1 MGLGLT
7 IKARQAS
14 VTCYPGHR
22 VGIVTRAKD
31 QRWTDY
37 KPSGDADGDS
47 TPRRPRVRRRFWLLL
62 ILAMAGGGLAQ
73 LLSGP
78 VSAGH
83 NSNTAP
89 IAATSPQAPS
99 STPDSVYNPNTAT
112 APASTSLNTPLA
124 VPGVE
129 TTALTVRRGDT
140 LGRLFAK
147 EHLSVGDMHA
157 ILAVGGDTAGLKR
170 IHPDQVIAVSHDD
183 SGRILSLSMKLDDA
197 HKLEVAKAANG
208 YQASVVDIPTEITV
222 AYAHGVIENSLF
234 DAATRAGLSDPVI
247 MQLIHLFGWD
257 IDFSHDIRSGDSFTV
272 LYQKIHRQDEP
283 VTDGP
288 ILAAEFVTP
297 SKIYRIARFT
307 DPSGDTDY
315 YTPDGRSVRK
325 ALLRAPVS
333 YTRISSGFSLH
344 RMNPVLHFVRPHYG
358 VDYAAPTGTPIMAA
372 GDGYIVFR
380 GPKAGF
386 GRCIIIRH
394 GGGYSTLYAH
404 MSRFRSGLHIGSR
417 VKQEQVIGYVGE
429 SGEATGPH
437 LHYQIMVDGVPRNP
451 RTVNLP
457 SAEPLLAKYRPEFDR
472 ELTTLLAEMSNGG
485 VTRVAST
492 NSSSAVKAN
501 TAN

>member
-1 MGLGLT
+1 MGT
-7 IKARQAS
+7 
-14 VTCYPGHR
+14 
-22 VGIVTRAKD
+22 VTRAKH
-31 QRWTDY
+31 QLRTDY
-37 KPSGDADGDS
+37 KPSSDADVDS
-47 TPRRPRVRRRFWLLL
+47 APQRPRVRRRFWLLL
-62 ILAMAGGGLAQ
+62 VLTVAAGGIAQ

-83 NSNTAP
+83 NNQAALVVAISPPQTSSPVASVGNANTAP
-89 IAATSPQAPS
+89 VS
-99 STPDSVYNPNTAT
+99 
-112 APASTSLNTPLA
+112 ASISANKLVA
-124 VPGVE
+124 VPGAE

-147 EHLSVGDMHA
+147 EHLSADDMRA
-157 ILAVGGDTAGLKR
+157 ILALGGETARLKR
-170 IHPDQVIAVSHDD
+170 IHPGQVIAVSHDD
-183 SGRILSLSMKLDDA
+183 SGRILSLSMKLDDD
-197 HKLEVAKAANG
+197 HKLEVEKVVND
-208 YQASVVDIPTEITV
+208 YQASVANIPTETTL

-257 IDFSHDIRSGDSFTV
+257 IDFSRDIRSGDSFTV

-283 VTDGP
+283 ITDGP

-297 SKIYRIARFT
+297 GKTYRIARFT
-307 DPSGDTDY
+307 DPSGHTDY
-315 YTPDGRSVRK
+315 YTPDGRNVRK
-325 ALLRAPVS
+325 ELLRAPVA
-333 YTRISSGFSLH
+333 YTRISSGFSMH
-344 RMNPVLHFVRPHYG
+344 RMNPVLHIVRPHYG
-358 VDYAAPTGTPIMAA
+358 VDYAAPMGTPIMAA

-394 GGGYSTLYAH
+394 GGGFSTLYAH
-404 MSRFRSGLHIGSR
+404 MSHFRSGLHIGSR

-457 SAEPLLAKYRPEFDR
+457 SAAPLLAKYRPDFTR
-472 ELTTLLAEMSNGG
+472 ALTTLLAEMSNGG
-485 VTRVAST
+485 VTRIAST
-492 NSSSAVKAN
+492 TSGTTVKAN
-501 TAN
+501 TAH